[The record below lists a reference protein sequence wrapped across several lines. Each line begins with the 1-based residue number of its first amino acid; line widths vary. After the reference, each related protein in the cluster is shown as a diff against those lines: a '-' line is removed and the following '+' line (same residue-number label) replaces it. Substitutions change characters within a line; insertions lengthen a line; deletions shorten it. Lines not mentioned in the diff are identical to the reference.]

1 MGVAVTVGGR
11 GRGLEHR
18 HLVGQRRHRRRV
30 RLIHRHRH
38 RGRRPLR
45 RMQANDIDAVHVH
58 GAWISDQRTDALAFG
73 YTYTTHA
80 FDYMLLHQHTQNV
93 TVTNTFDKH

>member
-30 RLIHRHRH
+30 RLIHRHR
-38 RGRRPLR
+38 GRRPLR

-58 GAWISDQRTDALAFG
+58 GAWISDQRTDALPFG

-93 TVTNTFDKH
+93 TVRNTFDKH